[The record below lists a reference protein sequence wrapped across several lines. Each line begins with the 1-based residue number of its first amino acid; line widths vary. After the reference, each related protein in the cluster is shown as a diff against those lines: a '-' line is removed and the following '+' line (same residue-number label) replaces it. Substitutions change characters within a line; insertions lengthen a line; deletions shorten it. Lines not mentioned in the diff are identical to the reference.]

1 MAAEPGYQ
9 HVNFYFAVT
18 FVGLGINDIK
28 DVDARFQSVT
38 GLEAQIESETIK
50 EGGEN
55 RFEHTLPGRRK
66 YSDLVL
72 KRGLVIPEKGRILTN
87 WCLEA
92 FEQLRM
98 KPINLEVALLGEGER
113 SGDPPRTLCLWKV
126 IHAWPKS
133 WKIGELNAERGE
145 VLIETLELS
154 YNRFEFIQVKR
165 T

>member
-1 MAAEPGYQ
+1 MAVQPGYQ

-18 FVGLGINDIK
+18 FEGLGVNDIK
-28 DVDARFQSVT
+28 SIDARFQSVT
-38 GLEAQIESETIK
+38 GLEAQIETETVK

-72 KRGLVIPEKGRILTN
+72 KRGLLTPEASSKLTA
-87 WCLEA
+87 WCLDA
-92 FEQLRM
+92 FEKLQVQ
-98 KPINLEVALLGEGER
+98 PINLEVALLGEGDER
-113 SGDPPRTLCLWKV
+113 PQTLCLWKV

-133 WKIGELNAERGE
+133 WKMGELNAERSE

-154 YNRFEFIQVKR
+154 YNRFEFKSA
-165 T
+165 